1 MYLGGVRT
9 ICNTRPM
16 RWVLAMCAAALVLFG
31 CGDEGQ
37 ELRAP
42 SSDQTTTSASTTSTT
57 AAPSTTD
64 VAAGTGGGT
73 GSAQGGGSG
82 KGATSPTTVTTLRL
96 TSSAFGDG
104 QPIPPENTCVGEDVS
119 PPLAWTGVPAGT
131 AELALV
137 VRDPDADG
145 FIHWVIAGL
154 PPDVGG
160 LARGSPPSRAVE
172 ELNDFGR
179 QGWSGPCPPSG
190 THNYDFRI
198 YALAEP
204 SGLTP
209 GAGGAQAAEQLESA
223 AVLASAAL
231 SGTAAAP

>member
-1 MYLGGVRT
+1 
-9 ICNTRPM
+9 M
-16 RWVLAMCAAALVLFG
+16 RWVLATFAVAIALVG
-31 CGDEGQ
+31 CGDDGR

-57 AAPSTTD
+57 VTTTPTTD

-73 GSAQGGGSG
+73 GAAQGGSSGGSAG
-82 KGATSPTTVTTLRL
+82 SPMTASTLRL
-96 TSSAFGDG
+96 TSPAFGEG
-104 QPIPPENTCVGEDVS
+104 QPIPPEYTCVGDDVS

-145 FIHWVIAGL
+145 FVHWVITGL
-154 PPDVGG
+154 PSDIGG
-160 LARGSPPSRAVE
+160 LAKGNPPSQAVE
-172 ELNDFGR
+172 VLNDFGR
-179 QGWSGPCPPSG
+179 EGWSGPCPPAG

-204 SGLTP
+204 SGI
-209 GAGGAQAAEQLESA
+209 AAAADGAQAAEQLESA

>member
-1 MYLGGVRT
+1 
-9 ICNTRPM
+9 M
-16 RWVLAMCAAALVLFG
+16 RWVFATCAVALLLAG
-31 CGDEGQ
+31 CGDDGR

-42 SSDQTTTSASTTSTT
+42 SSDQTTTSASTTSTV
-57 AAPSTTD
+57 APSTTE
-64 VAAGTGGGT
+64 VAAGTGGG
-73 GSAQGGGSG
+73 SGG
-82 KGATSPTTVTTLRL
+82 AAAPTTATTLRL
-96 TSSAFGDG
+96 TSPAFGNG
-104 QPIPPENTCVGEDVS
+104 QPIPPEYTCVGDDVS

-154 PPDVGG
+154 PPDAAG
-160 LARGSPPSRAVE
+160 LARADPPAQAVE

-190 THNYDFRI
+190 THNYDFRL

-204 SGLTP
+204 SGLAA
-209 GAGGAQAAEQLESA
+209 GAGGADAAGQLESA
-223 AVLASAAL
+223 TLLASAAL

>member
-1 MYLGGVRT
+1 
-9 ICNTRPM
+9 M
-16 RWVLAMCAAALVLFG
+16 RWVLATCAVALVLAG

-42 SSDQTTTSASTTSTT
+42 SSDQTTTSASTTSTAG

-73 GSAQGGGSG
+73 GSGEAGGSG
-82 KGATSPTTVTTLRL
+82 GGAASPTTVTTLRL
-96 TSSAFGDG
+96 TSPAFRDG
-104 QPIPPENTCVGEDVS
+104 QPIPTEYTCVGDDVS

-145 FIHWVIAGL
+145 FVHWVIAGL

-160 LARGSPPSRAVE
+160 LARADPPSQAVE
-172 ELNDFGR
+172 QLNDFGR
-179 QGWSGPCPPSG
+179 LGWSGPCPPSG
-190 THNYDFRI
+190 THTYDFRI

-204 SGLTP
+204 SGIAA
-209 GAGGAQAAEQLESA
+209 GADGAQSAEQLESA
-223 AVLASAAL
+223 TVLAFAAL
-231 SGTAAAP
+231 SGTVAAP

>member
-1 MYLGGVRT
+1 
-9 ICNTRPM
+9 M
-16 RWVLAMCAAALVLFG
+16 RWVLATCVVALVLAG

-42 SSDQTTTSASTTSTT
+42 SSDQTTTSASTSTT
-57 AAPSTTD
+57 AASSTTE

-73 GSAQGGGSG
+73 GGEDASGG
-82 KGATSPTTVTTLRL
+82 AASPTTATTLRL
-96 TSSAFGDG
+96 TSPAFENGAA
-104 QPIPPENTCVGEDVS
+104 IPSDFTCVGDDVS

-131 AELALV
+131 AELAVV

-145 FIHWVIAGL
+145 FVHWVIAGL
-154 PPDVGG
+154 SPDLGG
-160 LARGSPPSRAVE
+160 VARGNPPSQAVE

-198 YALAEP
+198 YALDEP
-204 SGLTP
+204 SGLAA
-209 GAGGAQAAEQLESA
+209 GADGARAAEQLESA
-223 AVLASAAL
+223 TVLASAAL

>member
-1 MYLGGVRT
+1 
-9 ICNTRPM
+9 M
-16 RWVLAMCAAALVLFG
+16 RWVLATCAVALVLAG

-42 SSDQTTTSASTTSTT
+42 SSDQTTTSVSTTSTT
-57 AAPSTTD
+57 ASPSTTE
-64 VAAGTGGGT
+64 VAAGTGGA
-73 GSAQGGGSG
+73 SGG
-82 KGATSPTTVTTLRL
+82 AASPTTATTLRL
-96 TSSAFGDG
+96 TSPAFGNG
-104 QPIPPENTCVGEDVS
+104 QPIPPEYTCVGEDVS
-119 PPLAWTGVPAGT
+119 PPLAWAGVPAGT

-145 FIHWVIAGL
+145 FVHWVIAGL

-160 LARGSPPSRAVE
+160 LARGNPPSQAVE

-204 SGLTP
+204 SGLAA
-209 GAGGAQAAEQLESA
+209 GADGAQAAEQLESA
-223 AVLASAAL
+223 TVLASAAL
-231 SGTAAAP
+231 SGTVAAP